1 MAELR
6 RRILD
11 AAIDL
16 IVENGLEAISF
27 REAARRAGV
36 SHQAPYHLFGNREGI
51 LAALAEEGFVG
62 LNHVLEQKTV
72 ADPIESLREMGR
84 AYVSFALTYPAH
96 YELMFH
102 PRWRALDHVPGLQTA
117 EQATRG
123 RIEVAVQNLRES
135 GIALDQDPAEIVT
148 LIWSTLHGAVTLAQA
163 GPLSRSSD
171 PGTQQRIAEGAVN
184 ALTDLVIQAYT

>member
-1 MAELR
+1 MPELR

-11 AAIDL
+11 AAIEL
-16 IVENGLEAISF
+16 MVEKGLDSLSF

-51 LAALAEEGFVG
+51 LAALAAEGFIG
-62 LNHVLEQKTV
+62 LHHALSQMSE
-72 ADPIESLREMGR
+72 ADPIESLRAMGR
-84 AYVSFALTYPAH
+84 AYVSFALAYPAH

-102 PRWRALDHVPGLQTA
+102 PRWRALDHVPDLQAA
-117 EQATRG
+117 EHATKG
-123 RIEVAVQNLRES
+123 QIEARVQRLRDS

-171 PGTQQRIAEGAVN
+171 PGTQQRVAQGAVN